1 MKESK
6 LKKILLKFFCGIG
19 IWKFEFQPFCKIK
32 KRQVC
37 VEKQNDFF
45 PSCECDHCRA
55 KKIRTQFSMT
65 QEEGFETLVVKT
77 LSLQLI
83 RYMKILL
90 GNLYGE

>member
-1 MKESK
+1 MESK
-6 LKKILLKFFCGIG
+6 LKKILLKFFRGIG
-19 IWKFEFQPFCKIK
+19 IWKFEFKPFCKMK

-65 QEEGFETLVVKT
+65 QEEGFETLVVKI
-77 LSLQLI
+77 LKLQLI
-83 RYMKILL
+83 RYMILL
-90 GNLYGE
+90 PCHLYGE